1 MSSKKRTGSAG
12 HKEETGGDE
21 DQEITVLEIL
31 RMRHEQEKEE
41 VDIIRKELA
50 SKIRL

>member
-1 MSSKKRTGSAG
+1 MSCKKRTGSG
-12 HKEETGGDE
+12 RHKEETRGNE
-21 DQEITVLEIL
+21 EQEITVLEIL
-31 RMRHEQEKEE
+31 RMRHEQEKKE

>member
-1 MSSKKRTGSAG
+1 MSSKKQSGSG
-12 HKEETGGDE
+12 RHKEETGGDE
-21 DQEITVLEIL
+21 EQEITVLEIL
-31 RMRHEQEKEE
+31 RMRHEQEKKE

>member
-1 MSSKKRTGSAG
+1 MSSKKRTGSG
-12 HKEETGGDE
+12 RHKEETWGDE
-21 DQEITVLEIL
+21 EQEITVLEIL
-31 RMRHEQEKEE
+31 RMRHEQEKKE

>member
-1 MSSKKRTGSAG
+1 MTSRKRTGSG
-12 HKEETGGDE
+12 RHKEETEGDE
-21 DQEITVLEIL
+21 EQDITVLEIL
-31 RMRHEQEKEE
+31 RMRHEQEKKE